1 VFRVSGIDDIA
12 KNEGYK
18 LKGNYKRSESDFD

>member
-12 KNEGYK
+12 KREYK
-18 LKGNYKRSESDFD
+18 LKGNYKRSESDFE